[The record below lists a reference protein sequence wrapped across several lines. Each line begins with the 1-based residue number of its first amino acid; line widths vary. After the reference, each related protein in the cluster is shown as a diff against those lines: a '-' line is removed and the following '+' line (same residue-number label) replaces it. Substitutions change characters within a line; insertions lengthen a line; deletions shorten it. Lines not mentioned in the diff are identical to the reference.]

1 MFESNQSKIITILKR
16 KILSRYAHQGIPARR
31 DQHTK
36 QHACLRADFIIAED
50 LPTEYRVGLFKESK
64 TFPAWVRFSNAR
76 EEKDDTKQ
84 DVRGMAV
91 KVMEVEGEKV
101 LQDEPDAN
109 TQDFLLV
116 NHPVFFLNQLSDY
129 PDVLD
134 YSRCPMVNKVPLLKF
149 FLIFGRRRDRQQE
162 WQVLKTM
169 FRKPPISSPLA
180 TEYFSMTPYA
190 FGNAGI
196 SAVKYLLQPAASN
209 APTQSIPQTENY
221 LRNSIEQ
228 FFQDGKE
235 AYFDFCIQIQGDPE
249 EMPLENPTVE
259 WKTERRKLATLK
271 ISPQPFTTPQRM
283 EFGENLSFTP
293 WHSLV
298 EHQPLGEMNRLRK
311 AVYQQTAAYRRQE
324 LNHLSPQEPTAVTPE
339 PQLPNY
345 EEPYR
350 WVSPAARYPGATPY
364 VDGFPAGE
372 DFSGSKLLAFLGT
385 ALMAL
390 VGLLNAQFLHT
401 LAVVC
406 QTIRQGT
413 LRLRK
418 IADFGLSPLLSQIG
432 TWHNLDEFQ
441 SFFKPWTFLAKPSV
455 SERWMEDIEFGRQRI
470 AGLNPV
476 VIRAYRPE
484 EFAEAEFPITEDLL
498 KSVLEPSG
506 ENFSLKEALE
516 QHRLYVLD
524 YRIFDGILTPVQ
536 EDQIGRYTAS
546 SLTLFYVD
554 AAEQLIP
561 CAIQLKPNSYRGASD
576 CPTRMF
582 TPLSPPDRWILAKT
596 VVTASDT
603 AYHGIVS
610 HLIETHLISEMFAV
624 STFRTLPKDHILSQ
638 MLKPHFFNTIAIN
651 FMARSTALGFLGRGR
666 LFDTSGA
673 LGYSGSNELMSRAY
687 YGKGL
692 VTDYQGDP
700 WSFYQRAFPQRLTER
715 GIKHLPNYFYREDAQ
730 KVWDT
735 IHSYVKKVL
744 QVHYGDGD
752 RLQADHDLQR
762 WLQDLT
768 SPEGAHLQ
776 GLTGAETNSMDTVA
790 ALIGIVTTVIF
801 TATAQHAAVNFG
813 HYDYA
818 GWVPNMPFALY
829 KPLDQLFED
838 NPAPLDL
845 VQWLPNRTQSLKQIT
860 LMKTLSL
867 LPPYTSASLLTLR
880 NPYPSNSDSHQEFE
894 VFQNQ
899 LKDLDTQINERN
911 QALIA
916 AGKVPYEYLRPSR
929 IPQSVAI

>member
-1 MFESNQSKIITILKR
+1 MFESIQSTIISILKR
-16 KILSRYAHQGIPARR
+16 KILAHYAQQGIPARR

-36 QHACLRADFIIAED
+36 QHACLRADFTVAED
-50 LPTEYRVGLFKESK
+50 LPPEYRVGLFKEPK
-64 TFPAWVRFSNAR
+64 TLPAWVRFSNAR
-76 EEKDDTKQ
+76 EEKDDTRQ

-101 LQDEPDAN
+101 LQDEPDAK

-134 YSRCPMVNKVPLLKF
+134 YSRCPLVNKVPLLKF
-149 FLIFGRRRDRQQE
+149 FLIFGRRRDRQRE

-190 FGNAGI
+190 FGNAEI
-196 SAVKYLLQPAASN
+196 SAVKYVIQPAASN
-209 APTQSIPQTENY
+209 VPTQAIPQTENY
-221 LRNSIEQ
+221 LRNSIEK
-228 FFQDGKE
+228 FFQAGKE

-249 EMPLENPTVE
+249 EMPLENPTIE
-259 WKTERRKLATLK
+259 WKTERHKLATLK

-311 AVYQQTAAYRRQE
+311 GVYQQTAAYRRQE
-324 LNHLSPQEPTAVTPE
+324 LNHLSPQEPTAATPE

-345 EEPYR
+345 EQRYR
-350 WVSPAARYPGATPY
+350 WVSPAARYPGAPPY

-385 ALMAL
+385 ALMA
-390 VGLLNAQFLHT
+390 VAGLLNAQFLHI

-418 IADFGLSPLLSQIG
+418 IADLGLTPLLSQIK

-441 SFFKPWTFLAKPSV
+441 AFFKPWTFLAKPSV

-498 KSVLEPSG
+498 KSILEPSG
-506 ENFSLKEALE
+506 ENFSLTEALE
-516 QHRLYVLD
+516 KHRLYVLD

-546 SLTLFYVD
+546 SITLFYVD
-554 AAEQLIP
+554 NQDQLIP
-561 CAIQLKPNSYRGASD
+561 CAIQLKPNSYRGRSD
-576 CPTRMF
+576 CPPKMF
-582 TPLSPPDRWILAKT
+582 TPLSPPDRWALAKT
-596 VVTASDT
+596 VVAASDT

-610 HLIETHLISEMFAV
+610 HLIETHLVSEMFAV
-624 STFRTLPKDHILSQ
+624 STFRTLPADHILYQ

-651 FMARSTALGFLGRGR
+651 FMARSTAVGFLGKGH
-666 LFDTSGA
+666 LFDAAGA

-692 VTDYQGDP
+692 LTDYQGSP
-700 WSFYQRAFPQRLTER
+700 WNFSQAALPQQLAER
-715 GIKHLPNYFYREDAQ
+715 GVEHLPNYFYRADAQ
-730 KVWDT
+730 KVWDV
-735 IHSYVKKVL
+735 IHAYVEKVL
-744 QVHYGDGD
+744 QAHYGNSD
-752 RLQADHDLQR
+752 RLQSDHDLQR

-768 SPEGAHLQ
+768 SPEGAQVQ
-776 GLTGAETNSMDTVA
+776 GLTGVETNSVDTVE

-801 TATAQHAAVNFG
+801 TASAQHAAVNFG

-867 LPPYTSASLLTLR
+867 LPPYTSASLLTLP
-880 NPYPSNSDSHQEFE
+880 NPYPPNSASHPEFAE
-894 VFQNQ
+894 FQKQ
-899 LKDLDTQINERN
+899 LKELDTEIDERN
-911 QALIA
+911 RKLIA
-916 AGKVPYEYLRPSR
+916 DGKVPYEYLRPSR